1 MSVWTRIS
9 EAISALAKGES
20 LAAVFERLRTPP
32 QRTVAFAIAVIALS
46 AKMAKADGR
55 VTRDEVTAFREV
67 FTIPPGEEANAAR
80 VFNLAREDVAGF
92 DQYAHRIRRMFD
104 DGHQT
109 LVDLI
114 ESLFHIAT
122 ADGHYHPGEDDFLAQ
137 VSDIFGLTEREFR
150 CLRSRFVPDAH
161 PDPWDVLGVPPG
173 TPLDEVRAAWRRQ
186 VRETH
191 PDRLVAR
198 GVPEEAVRMAEKRL
212 IALNQAWEDIARTH
226 AL

>member
-9 EAISALAKGES
+9 DALSALAKGER
-20 LAAVFERLRTPP
+20 LAVVFDRLRTPP
-32 QRTVAFAIAVIALS
+32 ERTVAFAIATIALS

-55 VTRDEVTAFREV
+55 VTRDEVSAFREV
-67 FTIPPGEEANAAR
+67 FTIPRGEEENAAR
-80 VFNLAREDVAGF
+80 VFNLAREDVTGF
-92 DQYAHRIRRMFD
+92 DDYARRIRRMFD
-104 DGHQT
+104 GGHQT
-109 LVDLI
+109 LVDLM

-122 ADGHYHPGEDDFLAQ
+122 ADGRYHPGEDDFLAE
-137 VSDIFGLTEREFR
+137 VSRIFGLSDREFR

-161 PDPWDVLGVPPG
+161 PDPWDVLGVQPG
-173 TPLDEVRAAWRRQ
+173 THLDEVRAAWRRL

-198 GVPEEAVRMAEKRL
+198 GVPEEAVQMAEKRL
-212 IALNQAWEDIARTH
+212 IALNRAWEEIRRAH

>member
-9 EAISALAKGES
+9 EALSALAKGES
-20 LAAVFERLRTPP
+20 LATVFETMRSPP
-32 QRTVAFAIAVIALS
+32 ERTVAFAIAVIALS

-67 FTIPPGEEANAAR
+67 FTIPEGEETNAAR

-92 DQYAHRIRRMFD
+92 DDYARRIRRMFD

-109 LVDLI
+109 LVDLM

-122 ADGHYHPGEDDFLAQ
+122 ADGRYHPGEDAFLAE
-137 VSDIFGLTEREFR
+137 VGGIFGLSEREFR
-150 CLRSRFVPDAH
+150 CLRSRFVPDEH
-161 PDPWDVLGVPPG
+161 PDPWSVLGLEPG
-173 TPLDEVRAAWRRQ
+173 TPLDEVRAAWRRL

-191 PDRLVAR
+191 PDRMQAR
-198 GVPEEAVRMAEKRL
+198 GVPEEAVKLAERRL
-212 IALNQAWEDIARTH
+212 IAVNRAWEEIARAH